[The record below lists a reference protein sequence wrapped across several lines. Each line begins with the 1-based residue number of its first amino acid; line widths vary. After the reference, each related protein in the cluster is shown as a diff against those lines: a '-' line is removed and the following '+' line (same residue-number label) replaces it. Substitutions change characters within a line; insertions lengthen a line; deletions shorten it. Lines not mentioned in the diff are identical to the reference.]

1 MTGRPRVV
9 RGAAAVASAGLL
21 LLSASGCSHYHVGI
35 PLVPGLSLGLGA
47 TKDGN
52 FSVGLNTG
60 FGPLGAGVAVNNGG
74 LVSGSAGVGVGV
86 GPVATGI
93 GKGAVLYDPKATPAV
108 AAVPAAAGA
117 VASATP
123 AASAV
128 SAAPV
133 AAAPAAVNT
142 ASATP
147 VRYSTPAAPF
157 TPIEPAA
164 QGMPAAPSTSAR
176 AAVAPARPPLV
187 KITRP
192 LPQPQASAVNVTYR
206 TPAVAAAAASARDA
220 GTPGNPVAP

>member
-1 MTGRPRVV
+1 VTGRPRVV

-47 TKDGN
+47 TRDGN

-93 GKGAVLYDPKATPAV
+93 VKGAVLYDPKATP

-123 AASAV
+123 AASAA

-133 AAAPAAVNT
+133 AAAPATLNT

-192 LPQPQASAVNVTYR
+192 QPQASAVNVTYR

-220 GTPGNPVAP
+220 GTPGHPVAP

>member
-1 MTGRPRVV
+1 VTGRPRVV

-47 TKDGN
+47 TRDGN

-108 AAVPAAAGA
+108 AAVPASAGA

-133 AAAPAAVNT
+133 AAAPAPAVNT

-176 AAVAPARPPLV
+176 SAVAPARPPLV
-187 KITRP
+187 KITR
-192 LPQPQASAVNVTYR
+192 PQPQASAVNVTYR

-220 GTPGNPVAP
+220 GTPGHPVAP

>member
-9 RGAAAVASAGLL
+9 RGAAIASAGLL
-21 LLSASGCSHYHVGI
+21 LLMAGGCSHYRIGI

-74 LVSGSAGVGVGV
+74 LVSGTAGVGVGV
-86 GPVATGI
+86 GPVATGV
-93 GKGAVLYDPKATPAV
+93 GKGAVLYDPKAAPAV
-108 AAVPAAAGA
+108 PAGA

-123 AASAV
+123 VAAV
-128 SAAPV
+128 APV
-133 AAAPAAVNT
+133 APAPAA
-142 ASATP
+142 P
-147 VRYSTPAAPF
+147 VRYSTPADPF
-157 TPIEPAA
+157 TPMATGAPAPAA
-164 QGMPAAPSTSAR
+164 LPAR
-176 AAVAPARPPLV
+176 APLV

-192 LPQPQASAVNVTYR
+192 PPEPPVPAVNVSYR
-206 TPAVAAAAASARDA
+206 TPGAAAAPARDV

>member
-1 MTGRPRVV
+1 VTSRPRVV

-47 TKDGN
+47 TRDGN

-108 AAVPAAAGA
+108 PAVPAAAGA

-133 AAAPAAVNT
+133 AAAPATVNT
-142 ASATP
+142 ASAAP

-187 KITRP
+187 KITH
-192 LPQPQASAVNVTYR
+192 PQPQASAVNVTYR

-220 GTPGNPVAP
+220 GTPGHPVAP